1 MTGSGYPCVFEAL
14 PGLAFCDHCRC
25 RGELTCPSACE
36 TELGTCRKMQCVF
49 LRLPQPLQAMR
60 DFRGS
65 LAQRDPVDLESFL
78 EHSAGLTD
86 LLQVCLLA
94 DIWEPAAC
102 KLMAEGFKQL
112 PAKYS
117 ADDLAQVLH
126 QVAREMS
133 PRLGYYAMDDVRRS
147 HLKTLSYGGAC
158 RHFGT
163 LSLFKR
169 LGIVVEC
176 KLNSGA
182 SGPVS
187 DVITLGL
194 GRSPLLL
201 QMATTVLQD
210 LVSTRVAGQRCFAR
224 ARTAFQ
230 EGKGQEVV
238 NALQDYVFN
247 ASIPRGMMWGR
258 QPNYHGS
265 HIVRKVC
272 LHLVQS
278 SGGKWIFDQTTWNQ
292 ASPDANG
299 YLQKIPRFFDIHRM
313 SGFFRPLQ
321 YSRLSAWA
329 CLLGMAFEGVPGLVV
344 QGFKEAYTQGRVTPK
359 VWSQADEMAV
369 SVSGHAAH
377 PLWVA
382 YFCMKVLQGQS
393 EVTHEDMRFLLL
405 TAPEYSGS
413 IDISKL

>member
-1 MTGSGYPCVFEAL
+1 
-14 PGLAFCDHCRC
+14 
-25 RGELTCPSACE
+25 
-36 TELGTCRKMQCVF
+36 MQCVW
-49 LRLPQPLQAMR
+49 LRLPQPLQALR

-102 KLMAEGFKQL
+102 LLMADGFKQL
-112 PAKYS
+112 PARYS

-126 QVAREMS
+126 QVARAMS

-169 LGIVVEC
+169 LGIVVQ
-176 KLNSGA
+176 LARGA
-182 SGPVS
+182 SGPAA

-210 LVSTRVAGQRCFAR
+210 LVSSRVAGQRCFAR
-224 ARTAFQ
+224 AQTAFQ
-230 EGKGQEVV
+230 EGNGQEVV

-272 LHLVQS
+272 LHLVHS
-278 SGGKWIFDQTTWNQ
+278 SGGTWPFDHTTWKQ
-292 ASPDANG
+292 AFPDTHN
-299 YLQKIPRFFDIHRM
+299 YLQKFPRFFDAPRI

-329 CLLGMAFEGVPGLVV
+329 CLLGMAFEGVPGFVV

-382 YFCMKVLQGQS
+382 YFCMKVLQGKG
-393 EVTHEDMRFLLL
+393 EVTPEDMRLLLL
-405 TAPEYSGS
+405 TVPEYTGS